1 MKKLQKMHLSIRIL
15 IRVLAV
21 LFLFKLPVV
30 LAQSFDY
37 SGQVALE
44 VRGFPEESLWPGQV
58 EGAQFSSFLEPE
70 FRWRNA
76 DRDSL
81 LKFTPFIR
89 VDAADDKRTHFDI
102 REANWRKIAGDW
114 EFLIG
119 ATRIFWGVTESRHL
133 VSIINQIDY
142 VEDIDEEDFLGQ
154 PMVQIGRQSDFGRF
168 DIFLMTGFR
177 ERTFPGRDG
186 RIRTPLPVKTGDA
199 VYGNSAEQ
207 WHPDVALRYSHFFG
221 DFDLGLHV
229 FRGINREPS
238 FVLSSDNQSFT
249 PHYNLITQAGIDLQ
263 FTRDA
268 WLWKFEGIVREGQ
281 GDTFAAVV
289 AGVEYTFFQVAE
301 SDIDLGII
309 VEGLY
314 DGRDKLNFNN
324 IRDKQIFPTIFDK
337 DIFLGA
343 RLAFND
349 VQDSSVLVGFVTD
362 IEDGPATMRVE
373 AERRLGEDL
382 KIELIGQAFFEE
394 APKNPA
400 SFFMQDSF
408 VTLRL
413 SKFF

>member
-133 VSIINQIDY
+133 VNIINQIDY

>member
-21 LFLFKLPVV
+21 LFIFKLPVV

-133 VSIINQIDY
+133 VNIINQIDY

-221 DFDLGLHV
+221 DFDIGLHV

-362 IEDGPATMRVE
+362 IEDGPATMLD
-373 AERRLGEDL
+373 AERRAGA
-382 KIELIGQAFFEE
+382 ELTCEFSGSGFLSV
-394 APKNPA
+394 APKNLAPL
-400 SFFMQDSF
+400 SSWESF
-408 VTLRL
+408 VTLRVF
-413 SKFF
+413 KFF

>member
-58 EGAQFSSFLEPE
+58 QGAQFSSFLEPE